1 MLHQCACFCAGK
13 LLHHTSISLSRKPVF
28 VYGFELFFSTFFS
41 LSTILIL
48 SLLFQAVIET
58 LFFLLPFFGLRLFC
72 GGYHAKTYSRCFIST
87 NFTYLL
93 TLCGAKLISFLSTM
107 SFMLFFAC
115 LAFLIIFFWS
125 PIRNYRHPLSEKRYQ
140 HNRKIARLLSI
151 LYVSLSF
158 IFYSTFSG
166 MIFLM
171 FTLSGMAVAILMI
184 KPKLQERRK

>member
-1 MLHQCACFCAGK
+1 MVLSCFFP
-13 LLHHTSISLSRKPVF
+13 H
-28 VYGFELFFSTFFS
+28 FFFIYHSNPFS
-41 LSTILIL
+41 SF
-48 SLLFQAVIET
+48 SGSDRNS
-58 LFFLLPFFGLRLFC
+58 FFLLPFFGLRLFC

-140 HNRKIARLLSI
+140 HNRKIARWLSI

-184 KPKLQERRK
+184 KPKLQESPMV